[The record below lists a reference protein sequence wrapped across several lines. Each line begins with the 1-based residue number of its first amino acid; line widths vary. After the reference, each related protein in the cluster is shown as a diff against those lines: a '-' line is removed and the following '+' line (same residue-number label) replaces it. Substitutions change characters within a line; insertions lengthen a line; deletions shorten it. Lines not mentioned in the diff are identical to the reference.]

1 MNSEIE
7 KGGEEMAWV
16 SVHDSVDGSKLR
28 ELSKSIGGTKEEALG
43 TLVSLWMW
51 GLKNANEYGQIV
63 EADKTDI
70 LDAFS
75 AKLTMRYPNIV
86 DILIAGGWIDCS
98 EDDGIL
104 TLHDWEQWQSQW
116 YKAVKKRDLDAKR
129 QAKRRRELKES
140 KSTVP
145 CKVQPDPRFDGPH
158 SETVENISFLPEEA
172 PKPMPVK
179 PASKYSVGFE
189 EFWKVY
195 PRKVDKGNA
204 YKKYAA
210 RRNDGFSDEELL
222 QAATAYARECV
233 RLHTESAYIKHPKT
247 FLSDSLPFTDYLPE
261 KKGQPQESILP
272 STENP
277 FDDWGMSGNE

>member
-98 EDDGIL
+98 EEDGIL

-140 KSTVP
+140 ESTVP
-145 CKVQPDPRFDGPH
+145 CKVQPEPRFDGPH
-158 SETVENISFLPEEA
+158 GETVENISFLPEEA

-189 EFWKVY
+189 EFWKAY

-261 KKGQPQESILP
+261 KKSQPQESVLP

-277 FDDWGMSGNE
+277 FDDWGMSENE

>member
-98 EDDGIL
+98 EEDGVL

-129 QAKRRRELKES
+129 QAKRRRELKENES
-140 KSTVP
+140 AMP
-145 CKVQPDPRFDGPH
+145 CKVQPEPQP
-158 SETVENISFLPEEA
+158 EEPQYEAVENISFLTEEPQKPVPA
-172 PKPMPVK
+172 PPT
-179 PASKYSVGFE
+179 SKYSVGFE
-189 EFWKVY
+189 AFWKEY
-195 PRKVDKGNA
+195 PRKVDKGTA
-204 YKKYAA
+204 YKKYSA
-210 RRNDGFSDEELL
+210 RRKDSFSDEELL

-261 KKGQPQESILP
+261 KKSVTLVEELP
-272 STENP
+272 SGENP
-277 FDDWGMSGNE
+277 FEDWGMSENE